1 VTMTQ
6 SRMMIV
12 SGILLLVSC
21 IATAQS
27 QTDVQ
32 VSPTDLVEAVIRGEL
47 NPSDATEVRW
57 KYLLVKEVDG
67 KQETREVVETK
78 SGSLERL
85 IAIAG
90 RPLTPSQQRDESERI
105 LRLSHNAEEQLKL
118 EQIHKK
124 GAEQCDAF
132 LKMVPE
138 AFHFEYAGESGS
150 LTKIVFRPN
159 PAFRPSSREGRVLH
173 EMAGE
178 MWVDAKQQRLV
189 NISGQLMNE
198 VKFAGGLLGHLEKG
212 GQFVVKRTEVA
223 PAHWE
228 VTEMAVDMR
237 GKALLFKTISV
248 QQKELHRNFEPVAD
262 DLTISDAA
270 ALLLKQPLI
279 AARR

>member
-1 VTMTQ
+1 
-6 SRMMIV
+6 MMIV

>member
-1 VTMTQ
+1 MTMTQ

-32 VSPTDLVEAVIRGEL
+32 LSPTDLVEAVIRGEL

-78 SGSLERL
+78 LGSLERL

>member
-1 VTMTQ
+1 MTMTQ

-32 VSPTDLVEAVIRGEL
+32 LSATDLVEAVIRGEL

-78 SGSLERL
+78 LGSLERL

>member
-1 VTMTQ
+1 
-6 SRMMIV
+6 MMIV

-32 VSPTDLVEAVIRGEL
+32 LSPTDLVEAVIRGEL

-78 SGSLERL
+78 LGSLERL

>member
-32 VSPTDLVEAVIRGEL
+32 LSPTDLVEAVIRGEL

-78 SGSLERL
+78 LGSLERL

>member
-1 VTMTQ
+1 MTMTQ